1 MLPNSAKKK
10 STGKCRRWLREEFSG
25 RRYLLV
31 GMLLEVLQ
39 LSETFF
45 TLVTLNVFCAALEPL
60 GLEAP
65 EAFEAPAWEESD
77 GFDGFELLG

>member
-1 MLPNSAKKK
+1 MLP
-10 STGKCRRWLREEFSG
+10 
-25 RRYLLV
+25 
-31 GMLLEVLQ
+31 EVLQ